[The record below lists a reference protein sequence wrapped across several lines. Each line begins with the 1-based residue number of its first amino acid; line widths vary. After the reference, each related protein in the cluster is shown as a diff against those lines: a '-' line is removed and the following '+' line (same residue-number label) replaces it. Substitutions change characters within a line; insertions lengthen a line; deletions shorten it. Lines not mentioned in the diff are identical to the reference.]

1 VFREDIEKRSRAGSN
16 IELVVPMN
24 FRCNSNVVAMTTS
37 PIIWPN
43 DIGFS
48 SEFLGVLDVAKDGGS
63 TILEC
68 LETAQ
73 RIVPGDEESWFAQWD
88 LTAKESMRR
97 ADIAAIGKRSTT
109 ASANWLRAAN
119 YFRVAQIF
127 LESDDPRRK
136 HIIEQMRRCARRHL
150 TSTVPSGETVKI
162 PYMSGSI
169 EGCLYW
175 AAKRL
180 SRASMV
186 ICLGG
191 EDDFKEATRQLL
203 PNSGSFS
210 NSGSLFQVLDS
221 KLLAA
226 AANHAWSS
234 VTQACAPPLIGITF
248 LGSSQWSIRSAQCCI
263 SFVREPISASGPCF
277 L

>member
-24 FRCNSNVVAMTTS
+24 FRRNSNVAAMTTS

-48 SEFLGVLDVAKDGGS
+48 SEFLGALDVAKDGGS
-63 TILEC
+63 TIWEC

-97 ADIAAIGKRSTT
+97 ADIAAIGKRSIT

-175 AAKRL
+175 APKRL

-186 ICLGG
+186 IRLGG
-191 EDDFKEATRQLL
+191 EDNFKKRRD
-203 PNSGSFS
+203 SFS
-210 NSGSLFQVLDS
+210 QTRAAFQI
-221 KLLAA
+221 AA
-226 AANHAWSS
+226 HFFRF
-234 VTQACAPPLIGITF
+234 LIRNYSPRRLTTPGY
-248 LGSSQWSIRSAQCCI
+248 R
-263 SFVREPISASGPCF
+263 
-277 L
+277 